1 MKLINSIKLL
11 EKTFVKS
18 FIERNFEINSK
29 DSFEPIS
36 ESMSQFELK
45 DDQKSLS
52 SIKSLEKV
60 EKCPLGFK
68 YQEKQIYEEIDG
80 ENSQMSLIKIKTSNK
95 NLKSS
100 LLDKQEIV
108 GKASMKQVDE
118 RKSLPVENE
127 LEDYYNQLIDEVESS
142 LSIDKENTKNF
153 YLESISIGDKEIEN
167 ENKTN
172 KTSLK
177 QLQSLNERKN
187 STLKSELEPYNPIDE
202 IESSLSIVNENDEE
216 SFKQIDELL
225 NEEDITG
232 SSLAKINRVS
242 IKQIESFDERANLE
256 V

>member
-11 EKTFVKS
+11 ENTFVKS

-60 EKCPLGFK
+60 EKCPIGFK

-80 ENSQMSLIKIKTSNK
+80 ENSQMSLVKTNTSNT

-108 GKASMKQVDE
+108 GKTSIKQVDE
-118 RKSLPVENE
+118 GKSLPVENE

-153 YLESISIGDKEIEN
+153 YLESISVGDKEIED

-177 QLQSLNERKN
+177 SLNERKN
-187 STLKSELEPYNPIDE
+187 STLKSELIEPYKLIDD
-202 IESSLSIVNENDEE
+202 IESSLTIVNENDEE
-216 SFKQIDELL
+216 SLKQIDELL
-225 NEEDITG
+225 NEEDR
-232 SSLAKINRVS
+232 N
-242 IKQIESFDERANLE
+242 SFDERASLE

>member
-108 GKASMKQVDE
+108 GKTSMKQVDE

-153 YLESISIGDKEIEN
+153 YLESISVGDKEN
-167 ENKTN
+167 EDEN

-177 QLQSLNERKN
+177 QLKSLNERKN
-187 STLKSELEPYNPIDE
+187 STLKSELKPYNPIDE
-202 IESSLSIVNENDEE
+202 IESLSIVNENDEE
-216 SFKQIDELL
+216 SFKQIDEFL
-225 NEEDITG
+225 NEKDITG